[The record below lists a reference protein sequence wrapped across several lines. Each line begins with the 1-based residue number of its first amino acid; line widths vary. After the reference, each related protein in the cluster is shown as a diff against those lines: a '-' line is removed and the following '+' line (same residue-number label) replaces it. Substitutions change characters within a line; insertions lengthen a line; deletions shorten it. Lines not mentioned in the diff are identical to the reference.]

1 MMMMVMTMMTMMP
14 MMVMVKAMM
23 VMMMMM
29 MMKATATC
37 RVSFAQD
44 NRSSTRDALALI
56 LLRISV
62 VSLADASSMLPSV
75 EASALLPDTL
85 NLVKMVKKQQQKT
98 R

>member
-29 MMKATATC
+29 MMMKAIATC

-75 EASALLPDTL
+75 EASALLPDML
-85 NLVKMVKKQQQKT
+85 NLLKRVKKT
-98 R
+98 TE

>member
-1 MMMMVMTMMTMMP
+1 MMMMVMTMM
-14 MMVMVKAMM
+14 
-23 VMMMMM
+23 MMMMM
-29 MMKATATC
+29 MVMMTMMVKATTTC

-44 NRSSTRDALALI
+44 NRSSTRDALPLI

-85 NLVKMVKKQQQKT
+85 NLVKRVKKGKKTNKTKT

>member
-1 MMMMVMTMMTMMP
+1 MMMMVMTMMTMMQ

-29 MMKATATC
+29 MKAIATC

-44 NRSSTRDALALI
+44 NRSSTRDALPLI

-85 NLVKMVKKQQQKT
+85 NLVKRVKKTTTKT

>member
-1 MMMMVMTMMTMMP
+1 MMMMVMTMMTMM
-14 MMVMVKAMM
+14 VMM
-23 VMMMMM
+23 VMMM
-29 MMKATATC
+29 KAIATC

-62 VSLADASSMLPSV
+62 VSLAEASSMLPSV

-85 NLVKMVKKQQQKT
+85 NLVKGVKKTTTKT

>member
-14 MMVMVKAMM
+14 MMMMM
-23 VMMMMM
+23 V
-29 MMKATATC
+29 KATATC

-85 NLVKMVKKQQQKT
+85 NLVKRIKKTKKT

>member
-1 MMMMVMTMMTMMP
+1 MMVMTMM
-14 MMVMVKAMM
+14 VMM
-23 VMMMMM
+23 VMMV
-29 MMKATATC
+29 KATATC

-44 NRSSTRDALALI
+44 NRSSTRDALPLI

-85 NLVKMVKKQQQKT
+85 NLFKRVKKQKKT
-98 R
+98 C

>member
-1 MMMMVMTMMTMMP
+1 MMMMMVMTMMTMMP
-14 MMVMVKAMM
+14 MMVMV
-23 VMMMMM
+23 M
-29 MMKATATC
+29 MMKAIATC

-85 NLVKMVKKQQQKT
+85 NLFKRVKKQKKT
-98 R
+98 C